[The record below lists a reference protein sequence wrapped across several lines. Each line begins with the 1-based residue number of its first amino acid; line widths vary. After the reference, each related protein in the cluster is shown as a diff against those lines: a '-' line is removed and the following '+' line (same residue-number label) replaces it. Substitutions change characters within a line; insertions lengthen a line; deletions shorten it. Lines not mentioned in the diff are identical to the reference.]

1 MWILLYIDQLVKN
14 AYRSK
19 EQIFNEL
26 CEWKIT
32 HYLKVLIIYFNLLN
46 YSAKITYREVTI
58 IYQEQRLLKI
68 LDYLN
73 EHHSMSVKDIC
84 TLLGVA
90 RDTARRDIVR
100 LVQEGVVIRTHG
112 GVASPKLQK
121 RIASYQDRLI
131 DETESKRKIGALAA
145 KLIQDQETVILDVST
160 TVLAVAEQIFS
171 KGITAI
177 THSID
182 IVSILSGRE
191 DLQVYVLGGY
201 LHAKNRLLYGPS
213 VIEKLRELRAD
224 KAFIGT
230 TAIQA
235 DGLYY
240 PFEEDTHVKKEM
252 ARRSD
257 QVIVVADFT
266 KFANKSVYRL
276 DFDFVDILITDQA
289 VPIEIE
295 EVLDRK
301 NITIIQ
307 YEENIKS
314 EVENKDES

>member
-1 MWILLYIDQLVKN
+1 VI
-14 AYRSK
+14 
-19 EQIFNEL
+19 
-26 CEWKIT
+26 
-32 HYLKVLIIYFNLLN
+32 
-46 YSAKITYREVTI
+46 I

-73 EHHSMSVKDIC
+73 EHHTMSVMDIC
-84 TLLGVA
+84 NLLGVS

-121 RIASYQDRLI
+121 RIASYEDRLI
-131 DETESKRKIGALAA
+131 DETDSKRKIGTLAA
-145 KLIQDQETVILDVST
+145 KLIQDRETVILDVST
-160 TVLAVAEQIFS
+160 TVQAVAEQIAA
-171 KGITAI
+171 KNITAV

-182 IVSILSGRE
+182 IVSILSGRA

-213 VIEKLRELRAD
+213 VIEKLREMRAD
-224 KAFIGT
+224 KAFIGA

-240 PFEEDTHVKKEM
+240 PFEEDAHVKKEM

-266 KFANKSVYRL
+266 KFTNKSVYRL
-276 DFDFVDILITDQA
+276 DFDFVDILITDQE
-289 VPIEIE
+289 VPVEIE

-301 NITIIQ
+301 NITIIRC
-307 YEENIKS
+307 EENNKL
-314 EVENKDES
+314 EGEHKDES